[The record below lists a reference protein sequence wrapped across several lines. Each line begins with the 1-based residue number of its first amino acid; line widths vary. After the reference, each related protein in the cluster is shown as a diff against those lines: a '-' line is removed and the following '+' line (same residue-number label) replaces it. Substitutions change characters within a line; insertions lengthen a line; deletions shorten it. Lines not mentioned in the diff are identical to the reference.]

1 MFADPVWTGT
11 LAFLLVFA
19 AIAAAGYWTLLRGS
33 GEQRKAVSRLR
44 GLGARPQTTP
54 QLPPISGGFW
64 RGALELIARA
74 GSTKTA
80 QVEVLRKKCLNAGF
94 FHPRAPMIFVGAQ
107 LLLILTLTV
116 GGALLSF
123 WALSGGGSLK
133 PAGGV
138 LARIPPWMK
147 LSLFALSGA
156 TAGMLAPS
164 WWLSTQVQKRQ
175 RLLRH
180 AFPDALD
187 MLVLCLEGGVSINAA
202 IQRVTDELQ
211 VVHPVLGMEMNIVE
225 REMQLGL
232 SASEALRKFGD
243 RCGLTDV
250 SDLAIVLLQ
259 SEKYGASL
267 TKTLRGYVEGARI
280 NRQQKAEEMAQK
292 AAVKIL
298 FPTLLCIFP
307 AIFVVVL
314 GPAAFQIATMFSR

>member
-1 MFADPVWTGT
+1 MFADPAWTGT

-19 AIAAAGYWTLLRGS
+19 ACAVVGYWAFLRGS
-33 GEQRKAVSRLR
+33 GGRRKAVSRLR
-44 GLGARPQTTP
+44 GLAERPLPAPTPPPTGA
-54 QLPPISGGFW
+54 GFW
-64 RGALELIARA
+64 RAGLELIARA

-80 QVEVLRKKCLNAGF
+80 RVEELRKKCLNAGF
-94 FHPRAPMIFVGAQ
+94 FHPRTPMVFVGAQ

-116 GGALLSF
+116 GGALLTF
-123 WALSGGGSLK
+123 WGAPGVGKGK
-133 PAGGV
+133 PSSGV
-138 LARIPPWMK
+138 LAQVPPWLK

-156 TAGMLAPS
+156 AVGMLAPS
-164 WWLSTQVQKRQ
+164 WWLSMQVQKRQ

-180 AFPDALD
+180 AFPDTLD

-211 VVHPVLGMEMNIVE
+211 VVHPVLSMEMNIVQ

-243 RCGLTDV
+243 RCGLADV

-259 SEKYGASL
+259 SERYGASI

-280 NRQQKAEEMAQK
+280 ARQQKAEEMAQK

-314 GPAAFQIATMFSR
+314 APAAFQIATMFSR